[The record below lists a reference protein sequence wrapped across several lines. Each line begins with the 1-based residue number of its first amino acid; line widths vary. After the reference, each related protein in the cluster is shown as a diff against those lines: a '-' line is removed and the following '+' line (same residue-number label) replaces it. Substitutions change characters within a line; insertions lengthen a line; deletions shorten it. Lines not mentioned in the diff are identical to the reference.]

1 MLIYKLVGIAIAGA
15 VLSLLIKSY
24 KPELAIAVPIL
35 TAVLIIGMCVPY
47 LEAVIAM
54 FEDIA
59 SRAGIDSSHLKIV
72 LKITGVAY
80 LCQFGAD
87 ICRDSGEGAIAGKI
101 ELGGKVI
108 IMTLSMPIVYSLL
121 SLVNTIINF

>member
-1 MLIYKLVGIAIAGA
+1 MLIYKIVGIAIAGT
-15 VLSLLIKSY
+15 VLSLLIKNY

-35 TAVLIIGMCVPY
+35 TAVLIISMCAPY

-59 SRAGIDSSHLKIV
+59 SRAGINNTHLKIV

-101 ELGGKVI
+101 ELGGKII